1 MPKTEANTRPI
12 NRKVKQERERKNQ
25 IKTLLDRRLKKIT
38 DSDLTS
44 REKLKRKDRLIE
56 EYSNMINSNI
66 DIEIEEMDRRIDRKV
81 SKEMSDEG
89 SMFGRPSNSTNRKVR
104 ERLIGRRN
112 SADTLGKG
120 SDEPITKRNKG
131 GLIKTGAKD
140 YRKGG
145 MFY

>member
-89 SMFGRPSNSTNRKVR
+89 SMFGRPSNSTNRTAKP
-104 ERLIGRRN
+104 N
-112 SADTLGKG
+112 SANNPGKG

-131 GLIKTGAKD
+131 GLIRTGAKD

>member
-1 MPKTEANTRPI
+1 MPKTEANTRPT
-12 NRKVKQERERKNQ
+12 NRKVKQELERKKQ
-25 IKTLLDRRLKKIT
+25 IKVLLNRRLKKIT

-56 EYSNMINSNI
+56 EYSDMLDPIS
-66 DIEIEEMDRRIDRKV
+66 DIEIEEMDKRIDRKV
-81 SKEMSDEG
+81 AKEMSDEG
-89 SMFGRPSNSTNRKVR
+89 SMFGRLSNSTNRTANP
-104 ERLIGRRN
+104 N
-112 SADTLGKG
+112 SANKSGKG
-120 SDEPITKRNKG
+120 SDEPITKTSRNKG